1 MFKFRV
7 DVISYVLVAVVMGTV
22 IWYKGDTLGLES
34 ETQRAA
40 AISVLCGLLLLVAL
54 YFGFESRRDEAQ
66 AAQRLA
72 RLLRQNADQLDGTTQ
87 SLILGKKDTRRN
99 AQEVADL
106 EALCRRLKDEEGWRW
121 RYRRPWLLL
130 TGDDAAL
137 DRLLPGF
144 GHGSWLLTPDA
155 VLLSHRPVEEG
166 TVDAPWLK
174 RLCQCRRRR
183 PVDAVVIVT
192 DGNLA
197 VPEPRRSSPA
207 WRHVASRI
215 AAVLRWSAPT
225 FVLEVA
231 MTARRSGED
240 TATPIVACE
249 CGEETGAGDLSRML
263 LAVRDQLASRSL
275 SQRMG
280 SQPRSYLARLSQR
293 LDHRADALAAW
304 LSQNAAQRRRAVHGI
319 VFAPYPPGPATSTT
333 EVETDSFLWQYLTE
347 AARRHPGR
355 RTVWHPLTIGAGV
368 TTAAVVLW
376 TTAMLL
382 SAVQNHHDLRTARQ
396 AVQTLD
402 IAKANPET
410 RLQALDTLQQHIQ
423 RYEHRLQNS
432 APLFTRFGMNRDAE
446 ALAALW
452 KPYAAASHA
461 VLVTPVVQDMEA
473 TLVDLAQLQVQGL
486 TDETSRW
493 ALDGRDTL
501 KAYLMLAHPERVE
514 PDFLAQQLARHWSTE
529 ARITPGRKQ
538 DLAERL
544 ARFYADHLRAH
555 PDWRVTPRAE
565 LVAGAR
571 QTLLA
576 VIGERNAV
584 DTIYQTILEGAGR
597 KYPDLTLA
605 ALAAGT
611 DTRGLV
617 RATGA
622 VPGVFTRQGY
632 EGYVEAAIEKA
643 TRSQDVA
650 HDWVLTDGQPEA
662 APSSTQPSTSADAL
676 RDALAQR
683 YFADYAEHWQQFM
696 NGLQWEPATTLP
708 GVVDQL
714 KLLADARQ
722 SPVIALMKSL
732 AYQGGAG
739 ARKDSLSDTLVAKAQ
754 GILGR
759 KDEAPETVR
768 PDPAG
773 PLGAAFGPVLRLA
786 GQPSTGNT
794 GGSELSLQRYL
805 DRVTAVRLRLQQMT
819 QSADA
824 NALAR
829 QMAQSLF
836 QGKGSDLADTQAYA
850 RLMAASLGAEWA
862 GMGEA
867 LFVRPV
873 VQAEQSV
880 LQPAQASLNEAWR
893 RSIALPWQRAFA
905 GRYPFAATANDASLP
920 EMARYIRPQSG
931 LINTFLLAELA
942 GVLAL
947 QGDQWVP
954 VGSGTGLTFDPAF
967 LKSIN
972 TLQRIGAHL
981 LVQGEPRY
989 QFELRPIPTPGLTD
1003 TRLTLDRQTLHYY
1016 NQRETW
1022 QAMSWPAANLQ
1033 EPRTLLQWQTER
1045 AGTNKTLEI
1054 EGVWAWVRMLE
1065 QARVT
1070 PIDSA
1075 TVQLTF
1081 HARPDTGDSSP
1092 GMAKPSPEP
1101 PDSAASLLPRAERV
1115 AAPATLVHPI
1125 HYQMRTAVGRGP
1137 LEALELRDLRLPE
1150 RIFVDRAAVP
1160 ARPLNSGSRTL
1171 RPRPNGFH
1179 RSREGGHDSDV
1190 VSAFSSSSNTRA
1202 VAPLAASEN
1211 SSSEWAVTW

>member
-1 MFKFRV
+1 MTIPSNNV
-7 DVISYVLVAVVMGTV
+7 DVLTSATAALPRSRIAVVWG
-22 IWYKGDTLGLES
+22 WPLA
-34 ETQRAA
+34 AA
-40 AISVLCGLLLLVAL
+40 AIAAFAAGLAWFAGDMVGLPTVEGRITALIWIGAVLIIAVALHVFALLLGA
-54 YFGFESRRDEAQ
+54 YGAAKRMFSHETGEKPAERPDRD
-66 AAQRLA
+66 A
-72 RLLRQNADQLDGTTQ
+72 RLQNLCDALRVQW
-87 SLILGKKDTRRN
+87 
-99 AQEVADL
+99 
-106 EALCRRLKDEEGWRW
+106 GWRW
-121 RYRRPWLLL
+121 RYRLPWLLVC
-130 TGDDAAL
+130 GDDAQI
-137 DRLLPGF
+137 
-144 GHGSWLLTPDA
+144 DA
-155 VLLSHRPVEEG
+155 VAPNLKQAAVLQVADMILVHPSPDG
-166 TVDAPWLK
+166 IDAKAWRQQLR
-174 RLCQCRRRR
+174 RLRRRC
-183 PVDAVVIVT
+183 PIDAVVQVVDEHQDARAATERLRALSTIEADLGWAAPVSFLHAVEVN
-192 DGNLA
+192 GERPEQVEVLA
-197 VPEPRRSSPA
+197 VFAPDAGRCTSGATQETFGDALRTLESGLAFAGVQRCVAPRR
-207 WRHVASRI
+207 
-215 AAVLRWSAPT
+215 
-225 FVLEVA
+225 
-231 MTARRSGED
+231 M
-240 TATPIVACE
+240 
-249 CGEETGAGDLSRML
+249 
-263 LAVRDQLASRSL
+263 
-275 SQRMG
+275 
-280 SQPRSYLARLSQR
+280 SYLARVS
-293 LDHRADALAAW
+293 HYVSAKRALILESWEALYISKW
-304 LSQNAAQRRRAVHGI
+304 RRAPLSGV
-319 VFAPYPPGPATSTT
+319 VFAPLFPALVRPMPVPTEPAATTQAGGWFRPQEASSAAVYPDMAQAHAMT
-333 EVETDSFLWQYLTE
+333 FLGAWQ
-347 AARRHPGR
+347 AIGANARHHRGR
-355 RTVWHPLTIGAGV
+355 RVGIHASTVVAMLALTAMG
-368 TTAAVVLW
+368 LW

-382 SAVQNHHDLRTARQ
+382 AAVQNHHDLRTARQ
-396 AVQTLD
+396 AVQALHT
-402 IAKANPET
+402 ARTNPET

-473 TLVDLAQLQVQGL
+473 TLVDLSQLQVQGL

-529 ARITPGRKQ
+529 ARIPPGRKQ

-544 ARFYADHLRAH
+544 ARFYADHLQAH

-650 HDWVLTDGQPEA
+650 HDWVLTDGQAEA
-662 APSSTQPSTSADAL
+662 AQSSPQPSTSADAL

-862 GMGEA
+862 GMGET

-920 EMARYIRPQSG
+920 ELARYIRPQSG

-1150 RIFVDRAAVP
+1150 RIFVDRAAPTSP
-1160 ARPLNSGSRTL
+1160 AR
-1171 RPRPNGFH
+1171 
-1179 RSREGGHDSDV
+1179 
-1190 VSAFSSSSNTRA
+1190 AFYPISM
-1202 VAPLAASEN
+1202 
-1211 SSSEWAVTW
+1211 

>member
-1 MFKFRV
+1 MRKLQFDLASILVLALIVAGGIWMWGGRIGIETTEEQGYWLS
-7 DVISYVLVAVVMGTV
+7 VIAVCALVLALVASLDRIGRWWYAVHTLTKWLRQRRPDMRGTTQAMVSVVEDQPRKSPTALASLRAELRAMHGRRWRWRQPWFLLT
-22 IWYKGDTLGLES
+22 GD
-34 ETQRAA
+34 AA
-40 AISVLCGLLLLVAL
+40 AISALVPELPERGWIA
-54 YFGFESRRDEAQ
+54 S
-66 AAQRLA
+66 
-72 RLLRQNADQLDGTTQ
+72 ADG
-87 SLILGKKDTRRN
+87 
-99 AQEVADL
+99 
-106 EALCRRLKDEEGWRW
+106 
-121 RYRRPWLLL
+121 
-130 TGDDAAL
+130 
-137 DRLLPGF
+137 
-144 GHGSWLLTPDA
+144 
-155 VLLSHRPVEEG
+155 VLLWSSGSEPGRPD
-166 TVDAPWLK
+166 TAWLK
-174 RLCQCRRRR
+174 QLYRMRRRR
-183 PVDAVVIVT
+183 PVDAIVVVT
-192 DGNLA
+192 DGDAPINEATPSHRADLA
-197 VPEPRRSSPA
+197 
-207 WRHVASRI
+207 RI
-215 AAVLRWSAPT
+215 REVLRWSAPT
-225 FVLEVA
+225 LVLEVDTPSAA
-231 MTARRSGED
+231 M
-240 TATPIVACE
+240 VACPTVA
-249 CGEETGAGDLSRML
+249 CGLPRHALPGEISATLEILRDRLSDRSV
-263 LAVRDQLASRSL
+263 AQLPQDGLGRYS
-275 SQRMG
+275 G
-280 SQPRSYLARLSQR
+280 KLSQR
-293 LDHRADALAAW
+293 LDGRISALSEW
-304 LSQNAAQRRRAVHGI
+304 LAKLAGGNGMRSSLLGVAFV
-319 VFAPYPPGPATSTT
+319 PATGDAG
-333 EVETDSFLWQYLTE
+333 DSVHNGGLWQYITE

-355 RTVWHPLTIGAGV
+355 RTVWHPLTIAAGV

-396 AVQTLD
+396 AVQALD

-486 TDETSRW
+486 TDEASRW

-529 ARITPGRKQ
+529 ARIPPGRKQ

-576 VIGERNAV
+576 VVGERNAV
-584 DTIYQTILEGAGR
+584 DTIYQAILEGAGR

-662 APSSTQPSTSADAL
+662 APSSPQPSTSADAL

-759 KDEAPETVR
+759 KDEAPEAVR

-862 GMGEA
+862 GMGET

-920 EMARYIRPQSG
+920 ELARYIRPQSG

-947 QGDQWVP
+947 QGDHWVP

-989 QFELRPIPTPGLTD
+989 HFELRPIPTPGLTD

-1065 QARVT
+1065 HARVT

-1081 HARPDTGDSSP
+1081 HARPDTGDTSP
-1092 GMAKPSPEP
+1092 GMAKPKPETAEP

-1150 RIFVDRAAVP
+1150 RIFLDRAPPTSP
-1160 ARPLNSGSRTL
+1160 AR
-1171 RPRPNGFH
+1171 
-1179 RSREGGHDSDV
+1179 
-1190 VSAFSSSSNTRA
+1190 AFYPISM
-1202 VAPLAASEN
+1202 
-1211 SSSEWAVTW
+1211 

>member
-1 MFKFRV
+1 MRSMKEMQTKTPVAFWFGAAI
-7 DVISYVLVAVVMGTV
+7 VIIFAGLIGAAVL
-22 IWYKGDTLGLES
+22 KGPQIGWTGDKLLAIALGLL
-34 ETQRAA
+34 A
-40 AISVLCGLLLLVAL
+40 LGLLLLIFVRFFEAILLKIAAMRAVQWVFNYDRRHATVGVA
-54 YFGFESRRDEAQ
+54 GSSSESAPQADERARALRDA
-66 AAQRLA
+66 
-72 RLLRQNADQLDGTTQ
+72 LLQ
-87 SLILGKKDTRRN
+87 SGGIGGKD
-99 AQEVADL
+99 
-106 EALCRRLKDEEGWRW
+106 
-121 RYRRPWLLL
+121 RPWLLL
-130 TGDDAAL
+130 TGDNDL
-137 DRLLPGF
+137 IRRLEPEAVEAGW
-144 GHGSWLLTPDA
+144 SITADT
-155 VLLSHRPVEEG
+155 VLLYSNAANLHFNK
-166 TVDAPWLK
+166 DWLRRIY
-174 RLCQCRRRR
+174 RLRRGR
-183 PVDAVVIVT
+183 PVDAVVLVMDSAADLRERHRSENHGVQLSHICDSLRWAAPVYVLDVARGMQQDAGNTPVIACELQPRADAESIRMQLLKLRDEAAIRSVSCLPQDVFAQYLGRLSKQLDVRSQPLT
-192 DGNLA
+192 DWLGRTLA
-197 VPEPRRSSPA
+197 VPRRS
-207 WRHVASRI
+207 VE
-215 AAVLRWSAPT
+215 AVLFAP
-225 FVLEVA
+225 A
-231 MTARRSGED
+231 GAADAS
-240 TATPIVACE
+240 
-249 CGEETGAGDLSRML
+249 TGADRPIWRYVGESAKR
-263 LAVRDQLASRSL
+263 
-275 SQRMG
+275 
-280 SQPRSYLARLSQR
+280 ARGVLTLR
-293 LDHRADALAAW
+293 HPYVVL
-304 LSQNAAQRRRAVHGI
+304 GI
-319 VFAPYPPGPATSTT
+319 VISTCAT
-333 EVETDSFLWQYLTE
+333 V
-347 AARRHPGR
+347 
-355 RTVWHPLTIGAGV
+355 
-368 TTAAVVLW
+368 W

-382 SAVQNHHDLRTARQ
+382 AAVQNHHDLRTARQ
-396 AVQTLD
+396 AVQALHT
-402 IAKANPET
+402 AKANPET

-423 RYEHRLQNS
+423 RYEHRLQHS

-446 ALAALW
+446 ALTALW

-473 TLVDLAQLQVQGL
+473 TLVDLSQLQVRGL

-597 KYPDLTLA
+597 KYPNLTLA

-650 HDWVLTDGQPEA
+650 HDWVLTDGQAEA
-662 APSSTQPSTSADAL
+662 APSSTQPARSDTSADAL

-759 KDEAPETVR
+759 KDEAPEAVR

-920 EMARYIRPQSG
+920 ELARYIRPQSG

-1022 QAMSWPAANLQ
+1022 QAMSWPVANLQ

-1065 QARVT
+1065 HARVT

-1092 GMAKPSPEP
+1092 GMAKPKPETAEP

-1150 RIFVDRAAVP
+1150 RIFVDRAAPTSP
-1160 ARPLNSGSRTL
+1160 AR
-1171 RPRPNGFH
+1171 
-1179 RSREGGHDSDV
+1179 
-1190 VSAFSSSSNTRA
+1190 AFYPISM
-1202 VAPLAASEN
+1202 
-1211 SSSEWAVTW
+1211 